1 VKASQCIGRVGAA
14 VSVAAVMG
22 ASGFLASGVATA
34 APHTPA
40 TTASITSVTWSTGTA
55 EGSSTA
61 PVTIDG
67 TGFGSLPNT
76 SPGTDPQDGRSC
88 GNTLSG
94 YDGLDFGS
102 NLNVGL
108 DRPRP

>member
-1 VKASQCIGRVGAA
+1 
-14 VSVAAVMG
+14 
-22 ASGFLASGVATA
+22 
-34 APHTPA
+34 
-40 TTASITSVTWSTGTA
+40 
-55 EGSSTA
+55 
-61 PVTIDG
+61 VTIDG
-67 TGFGSLPNT
+67 TGFRSLPNT